1 MKCASS
7 GNVRWT
13 MVLLAAG
20 AVAASCAPASIVM
33 DDGTRDGAPPGV
45 GGTSAGVGTGG
56 AAGTGERNTGGWPGE
71 VGTGGVLGT
80 DGGTET
86 ITNGPVTVS
95 DPEHCPDLPPLD
107 PSPCTATEGQVCG
120 YWWDAPVTSGASAA
134 YREFGCFLNNQ
145 GSLVWGLLHTY
156 QPTPALGCPR
166 AVIANGSDCWGS
178 VGASC
183 PNPPFQTCKCPTGTA
198 TPTWA
203 CTTPTGPSRPATGP
217 DVDSSRPLTQLT
229 PAERETWCRWYLT
242 WFLNLQPGA
251 PDPLDTPVG
260 SDGYIVN
267 FGARTGNQ
275 FYADACLPVISV
287 AQCASNLALSSC
299 ELPVSELT
307 DCVSTLVGSD
317 IPAPHG
323 CGKYLST
330 PGCAGTIVN
339 NNQIVPEAGANGCS
353 IKVQ

>member
-1 MKCASS
+1 MKCASDRVGWS
-7 GNVRWT
+7 I
-13 MVLLAAG
+13 VLFALG
-20 AVAASCAPASIVM
+20 AVAASCGPTSIVM
-33 DDGTRDGAPPGV
+33 DQGPPDGALP
-45 GGTSAGVGTGG
+45 GVGTGG
-56 AAGTGERNTGGWPGE
+56 AAGTGESNTGGSAD
-71 VGTGGVLGT
+71 VGTGGVPGM
-80 DGGTET
+80 GGSEGRET
-86 ITNGPVTVS
+86 ITNGTVTVS
-95 DPEHCPDLPPLD
+95 DPEHCPATPPLD

-120 YWWDAPVTSGASAA
+120 YWWDVPDPAHTYDSAV
-134 YREFGCFLNNQ
+134 YDEFGCFLNGQ

-156 QPTPALGCPR
+156 HPNVAQGCPR

-183 PNPPFQTCKCPTGTA
+183 PSPPFQTCSCPTGTT

-203 CTTPTGPSRPATGP
+203 CTTPDGPPRPATGP

-242 WFLNLQPGA
+242 WLRNLQPGA
-251 PDPLDTPVG
+251 PDPLDTAVG

-267 FGARTGNQ
+267 YGGWFGHE
-275 FYADACLPVISV
+275 FYDYVCLPDISI
-287 AQCASNLALSSC
+287 AQCVSNLALNSC

-307 DCVSTLVGSD
+307 DCVSTVIGDS

-330 PGCAGTIVN
+330 PGCPGTIVSN
-339 NNQIVPEAGANGCS
+339 RTGADAGELCLP
-353 IKVQ
+353 IRVQ